1 MAFGDLKLPDTDLN
15 FALRS
20 CDFPPALL
28 SFGAVS
34 GITAALNLQLLQLL
48 LCLCELHSGLL
59 RLSLQLRDLTTVL
72 PVHGLSVFT
81 YAEREDF
88 FFFFAIY

>member
-1 MAFGDLKLPDTDLN
+1 MMPFGKPKLPDTDLN

-34 GITAALNLQLLQLL
+34 SVTAALILQVLQLL
-48 LCLCELHSGLL
+48 LCLCELHTGLL
-59 RLSLQLRDLTTVL
+59 RLGFQLRDLTTVL
-72 PVHGLSVFT
+72 PVHGLGALT
-81 YAEREDF
+81 
-88 FFFFAIY
+88 